1 MRHPF
6 EQSERES
13 GKAFAAFSLYL
24 SLGPDRSIA
33 AVAQKLSKSIP
44 LLKRWSVRF
53 DWGGRVA
60 AHAAHLAV
68 VEREATEAVA
78 RGKAAEWMQRQVEQ
92 REAEWLLRG
101 ELIAAGRKVLE
112 RFKDGSR
119 GATLGDAARAL
130 EIASKLGRLAAGMA
144 TEKTEVAGEDGG
156 PIRVELEAALKKVYG
171 DQAAVAVVDVEAEPV
186 KPAALM
192 QG

>member
-1 MRHPF
+1 M
-6 EQSERES
+6 
-13 GKAFAAFSLYL
+13 
-24 SLGPDRSIA
+24 
-33 AVAQKLSKSIP
+33 SKSVQ
-44 LLKRWSVRF
+44 LLKRWSAKY
-53 DWGGRVA
+53 DWTGRVA

-78 RGKAAEWMQRQVEQ
+78 RGKAAEWLKRQQEQ
-92 REAEWLLRG
+92 REEEWALRG

-130 EIASKLGRLAAGMA
+130 EIASKLGRLSAGMS
-144 TEKTEVAGEDGG
+144 TDKTELACDDRG
-156 PIRVELEAALKKVYG
+156 PFWAEMEAALKKVYG
-171 DQAAVAVVDVEAEPV
+171 AEALGEVVDVEAEPV
-186 KPAALM
+186 KPVALV